1 MREYQRN
8 ITFSLNKIV
17 LIVNKHEH
25 HLQTK
30 KDGMHHPRQRKNRL
44 LCCKAVSSTIDLN
57 NLCYRISSNCT
68 ITSADVKGVIEALL
82 TQFEL
87 ELLSGK
93 NIRFGDIGTFS
104 ASITSD
110 IVENKEDLKPQKV
123 CIKTVTFLPSTRLK
137 NKLKTKARFMRLRD
151 FNRKYNGVDEE

>member
-1 MREYQRN
+1 MSIIY
-8 ITFSLNKIV
+8 K
-17 LIVNKHEH
+17 
-25 HLQTK
+25 
-30 KDGMHHPRQRKNRL
+30 PRKMV
-44 LCCKAVSSTIDLN
+44 CTIPGKEKTGYFAAKAVSSTIDLN

-123 CIKTVTFLPSTRLK
+123 RIKTVTFLRS
-137 NKLKTKARFMRLRD
+137 
-151 FNRKYNGVDEE
+151 EERRVGKECRSRWSPYH

>member
-1 MREYQRN
+1 MSIIY
-8 ITFSLNKIV
+8 K
-17 LIVNKHEH
+17 
-25 HLQTK
+25 
-30 KDGMHHPRQRKNRL
+30 PRKMV
-44 LCCKAVSSTIDLN
+44 CTIPGKEKTGYFAAKAVSSTIDLN

-93 NIRFGDIGTFS
+93 NIRF

-123 CIKTVTFLPSTRLK
+123 RIKTVTFLPSTRLK

>member
-1 MREYQRN
+1 
-8 ITFSLNKIV
+8 
-17 LIVNKHEH
+17 
-25 HLQTK
+25 
-30 KDGMHHPRQRKNRL
+30 MHHPRQRKNRL
-44 LCCKAVSSTIDLN
+44 LCCKSGLFHNRPN

-110 IVENKEDLKPQKV
+110 IV
-123 CIKTVTFLPSTRLK
+123 
-137 NKLKTKARFMRLRD
+137 
-151 FNRKYNGVDEE
+151 